1 MIKKT
6 CTIVFLLGSF
16 YSFSQVGIG
25 TDEPTKELDV
35 NGDVRIRN
43 LANNTSKI
51 VVAEVDGTLALK
63 AHEDINPPKS
73 VINSSQSSA
82 SQKVTIYDGPCY
94 NPNDKTS
101 SCSIRFN
108 HYTSCAGFTNPVST
122 EIIVVNNINAA
133 NGQYGSTWST
143 KFLDH
148 KGDDTTPTITQTNST
163 TRTYQGSGYFEGG
176 RCQASLIT
184 SLSNGRLKI
193 ESEKQ
198 FMYTHLIY
206 LISISRYT
214 N

>member
-1 MIKKT
+1 MIKKIFI
-6 CTIVFLLGSF
+6 IVFLLSAV
-16 YSFSQVGIG
+16 YSFSQVGIE

-51 VVAEVDGTLALK
+51 VVAEIDGTLALK

-101 SCSIRFN
+101 SCFIKLN
-108 HYTSCAGFTNPVST
+108 HYTSCQGFTNPVST
-122 EIIVVNNINAA
+122 EVVVVNNINTA
-133 NGQYGSTWST
+133 NGQYGETWSA

-148 KGDDTTPTITQTNST
+148 KGDSTTPTITQTNST
-163 TRTYQGSGYFEGG
+163 TRTYQGGGYFEG
-176 RCQASLIT
+176 RCQTSLIT

-193 ESEKQ
+193 ESEKRSM
-198 FMYTHLIY
+198 FTHLIY
-206 LISISRYT
+206 LISIFRYT